1 MALIYEVNLSVE
13 RAIADDF
20 RAWLIEH
27 VQDMLE
33 LPGFTD
39 ARILEVL
46 DAPDRIPSGSIR
58 HGSVYNFW
66 QDAKNPKGLWRR
78 TSIADYANPAPKWDI
93 LLDVDALAKNEKE
106 NWVFEGAECAPKE
119 TRCLIRLS
127 RGGGDAVV
135 VREVPAM
142 LGKLDVKGLVRDLA
156 DEIAETGNALSL
168 K

>member
-46 DAPDRIPSGSIR
+46 DVEDAGRVVFRTQYSLPDQAALDAYFREHAARMRAAGVTRFGDRFSASR
-58 HGSVYNFW
+58 HV
-66 QDAKNPKGLWRR
+66 L
-78 TSIADYANPAPKWDI
+78 
-93 LLDVDALAKNEKE
+93 
-106 NWVFEGAECAPKE
+106 
-119 TRCLIRLS
+119 
-127 RGGGDAVV
+127 
-135 VREVPAM
+135 
-142 LGKLDVKGLVRDLA
+142 RDLG
-156 DEIAETGNALSL
+156 D
-168 K
+168 